1 MSAEVQVMVSYPSLL
16 FSQWPGLWL
25 SQRRLW
31 SCNVNELLKW
41 SIAHAYVTCM
51 SCFVCVTNVNIAVF
65 QVLLTALPK
74 SNLNC
79 FHRHFWF
86 CVNYIFAFIRPSP
99 VVAKLKLTTKSKT
112 PATDVLRPLLTA
124 VKSGLLKSSID
135 GIPVSFKISEAG
147 FRFVTSR
154 GKCLTKLVQILVL
167 SCPRHNYSRWQC
179 PGKFKMAEPW
189 GIESWNNRFSGS

>member
-1 MSAEVQVMVSYPSLL
+1 MSAEVQVMVTYPSLL
-16 FSQWPGLWL
+16 FAPWPGLWL
-25 SQRRLW
+25 SLRRLW

-51 SCFVCVTNVNIAVF
+51 SCFVCVTSVKIAIF
-65 QVLLTALPK
+65 EFLLTALPN

-79 FHRHFWF
+79 FHRHFSF
-86 CVNYIFAFIRPSP
+86 CVNYILAFIRPSP
-99 VVAKLKLTTKSKT
+99 VVAELKLTTKSKT

-154 GKCLTKLVQILVL
+154 GKCFSKLAQILVL
-167 SCPRHNYSRWQC
+167 SCPTSQLFKMTVPRKIQDGGTLRNW
-179 PGKFKMAEPW
+179 KFK
-189 GIESWNNRFSGS
+189 

>member
-1 MSAEVQVMVSYPSLL
+1 
-16 FSQWPGLWL
+16 
-25 SQRRLW
+25 
-31 SCNVNELLKW
+31 
-41 SIAHAYVTCM
+41 M
-51 SCFVCVTNVNIAVF
+51 SCFVCVTNVNIAMF
-65 QVLLTALPK
+65 QFLLTALPK

-79 FHRHFWF
+79 FHRHFSF

-147 FRFVTSR
+147 FRFVTSS
-154 GKCLTKLVQILVL
+154 GKCSSKLAQIPVL
-167 SCPRHNYSRWQC
+167 SCRTSQL
-179 PGKFKMAEPW
+179 FKMAEPRKIQD
-189 GIESWNNRFSGS
+189 GGTLGN